1 MDYRNYIVT
10 DHALQCS
17 TSNHG
22 NLIILKSFFTMM
34 LYYRCTG
41 TCAIDVS
48 GNKRKSWNWI
58 SRAGIVIQVCWLIHH
73 LLMTVSYCLKLLV
86 EYLNKYTTSCLLWF
100 SVLISTSYIWKIYH
114 KYYKPIFYLHLQAQP
129 LQKKVY
135 IFTKIPW
142 QRCITLYMYC
152 NTQITYCTLVKTS
165 IFFSIS

>member
-1 MDYRNYIVT
+1 MK
-10 DHALQCS
+10 
-17 TSNHG
+17 
-22 NLIILKSFFTMM
+22 LK
-34 LYYRCTG
+34 
-41 TCAIDVS
+41 
-48 GNKRKSWNWI
+48 
-58 SRAGIVIQVCWLIHH
+58 RAGIVIQVCWLILH

-165 IFFSIS
+165 NFFFPFHNFIILVHVYYLISALHTEIWIISLD

>member
-1 MDYRNYIVT
+1 
-10 DHALQCS
+10 
-17 TSNHG
+17 
-22 NLIILKSFFTMM
+22 M
-34 LYYRCTG
+34 LYYRCTLMYQEIKEKVEIQKG
-41 TCAIDVS
+41 WNSYS
-48 GNKRKSWNWI
+48 G
-58 SRAGIVIQVCWLIHH
+58 
-73 LLMTVSYCLKLLV
+73 LLTNSSFSYCLKLLV

-165 IFFSIS
+165 IFFFHFIISSF